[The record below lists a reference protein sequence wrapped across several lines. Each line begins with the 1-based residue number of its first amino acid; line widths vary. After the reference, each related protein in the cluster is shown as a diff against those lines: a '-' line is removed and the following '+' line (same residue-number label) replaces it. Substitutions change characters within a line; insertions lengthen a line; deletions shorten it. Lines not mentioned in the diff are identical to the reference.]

1 MTKLVEWSEELSV
14 GIAEIDDQHK
24 KLVDMLNRMND
35 AIHEH
40 RGSEVTRPIL
50 NEIAE
55 YTRVHFTTEESLMRA
70 TNYPEYEEHKR
81 QHDELIAQVKD
92 LQAKL
97 DAGSHAIS
105 FELMHFLKV
114 WLTKHIME
122 SDKQYGPYFLDRGI
136 VEPAKPSS
144 WWSRFWGSRQH

>member
-1 MTKLVEWSEELSV
+1 MTKLVEWSDQLSV
-14 GIAEIDDQHK
+14 GIEEIDDQHK
-24 KLVDMLNRMND
+24 KLVAMLNKMND

-55 YTRVHFTTEESLMRA
+55 YTRVHFATEESLMRA
-70 TNYPEYEEHKR
+70 TNYPDYDVHKA
-81 QHDELIAQVKD
+81 QHEDLIAQVQD

-105 FELMHFLKV
+105 FELLHFLKT
-114 WLTKHIME
+114 WLTKHIIE
-122 SDKQYGPYFLDRGI
+122 SDKQYGPYFLSRG
-136 VEPAKPSS
+136 VAQPTRPTS
-144 WWSRFWGSRQH
+144 WWRRLWGSSR